1 MNIGIIGLGL
11 LGGSLAKAFKKE
23 NAPNSYIIAS
33 DTCRDT
39 LKKARKEG
47 IIDQRAP
54 GIDASFSSCAVI
66 FICTPVAHIPGVVEQ
81 LIPYVSKDC
90 IITDVGS
97 TKYEVI
103 QEVQAILDKFKS
115 SAYFIGGH
123 PMAGSEESGY
133 ESAKAHLFQNAYY
146 IITPSGETPDF
157 IVFIL
162 KKLVERIGAIPMIIS
177 PSYHDF
183 ATASISHVP
192 HVIASGL
199 VHLIKDSDGEKN
211 LLHTLAAGGFK
222 DITRIASSNPDLWRD
237 ICISNKGQILKM
249 LKRYIAILE
258 DATNAIETD
267 QEEWI
272 YNYFKDAKSYRDT
285 FTSNSP
291 GLLPKTYILFVDVQ
305 DNPGIIAK
313 VATLLS
319 DNGINIKNI
328 GIVNHREFHGGVLQ
342 IAFEKNSHMLSSM
355 QLLSRHD
362 YRVFY

>member
-11 LGGSLAKAFKKE
+11 LGGSLAKAFKKA
-23 NAPNSYIIAS
+23 NAENSYIIAA
-33 DTCRDT
+33 DTSLST
-39 LKKARKEG
+39 LEKARKEG
-47 IIDQRAP
+47 TIDHCAS

-66 FICTPVAHIPGVVEQ
+66 FVCTPVAYIPTVVRK
-81 LIPYVSKDC
+81 LIPYISKDC

-97 TKYEVI
+97 TKYEII
-103 QEVQAILDKFKS
+103 QEVQKVLDEKKS
-115 SAYFIGGH
+115 PTYFIGGH

-133 ESAKAHLFQNAYY
+133 DFSKGHLFQNAYY
-146 IITPSGETPDF
+146 IITPAGDTPDF

-192 HVIASGL
+192 HVIAAGL

-237 ICISNKGQILKM
+237 ICVSNKSQILKM
-249 LKRYIAILE
+249 LNRYIAILKE
-258 DATNAIETD
+258 ASNAIENNED
-267 QEEWI
+267 EWI
-272 YNYFKDAKSYRDT
+272 LNYFKEAKGYRDT
-285 FTSNSP
+285 FPSNSL

-305 DNPGIIAK
+305 DNPGMIAK
-313 VATLLS
+313 IATLLS
-319 DNGINIKNI
+319 DNDINIKNI
-328 GIVNHREFHGGVLQ
+328 GIVNHREFQGGVLQ
-342 IAFEKNSHMLSSM
+342 IVFERKSHMIDSM
-355 QLLSRHD
+355 QLLSQND
-362 YRVFY
+362 YRAFY

>member
-23 NAPNSYIIAS
+23 NAPNSYIIAT
-33 DTCRDT
+33 DTCPDT

-47 IIDQRAP
+47 IIDQRAS
-54 GIDASFSSCAVI
+54 GIDASFASCAVI
-66 FICTPVAHIPGVVEQ
+66 FVCTPVAYIPEVVKK
-81 LIPYVSKDC
+81 LIPHVSKDC

-97 TKYEVI
+97 TKYDII
-103 QEVQAILDKFKS
+103 QEVQHILKDRLS
-115 SAYFIGGH
+115 PAYFIGGH
-123 PMAGSEESGY
+123 PMAGSEASGY
-133 ESAKAHLFQNAYY
+133 ESSKAHLFQNAYY
-146 IITPSGETPDF
+146 IITPSGDTPDF

-199 VHLIKDSDGEKN
+199 VHLIKASDGDKN

-222 DITRIASSNPDLWRD
+222 DITRIASSNPDLWHD

-249 LKRYIAILE
+249 LKRYITILE
-258 DATNAIETD
+258 DASRAIEHD
-267 QEEWI
+267 DSDWI
-272 YNYFKDAKSYRDT
+272 YNYFNDAKSYRDT
-285 FTSNSP
+285 FTTHSP
-291 GLLPKTYILFVDVQ
+291 GLLTKTYTLFVDIQ
-305 DNPGIIAK
+305 DNPGMIAK

-319 DNGINIKNI
+319 NNDINIKNI
-328 GIVNHREFHGGVLQ
+328 GIVNHREIHGGVLQ
-342 IAFEKNSHMLSSM
+342 IAFEKKSYMIDSM
-355 QLLSRHD
+355 QLLSRND
-362 YRVFY
+362 YRAFY

>member
-11 LGGSLAKAFKKE
+11 LGGSLAKAFKKA
-23 NAPNSYIIAS
+23 NAPNSYIVAT

-47 IIDQRAP
+47 FIDQRAS

-66 FICTPVAHIPGVVEQ
+66 FVCTPVAHIPEVIKK

-97 TKYEVI
+97 TKYEI
-103 QEVQAILDKFKS
+103 VQDVQRILDEESS

-133 ESAKAHLFQNAYY
+133 ESSKAHLFQNAYY
-146 IITPSGETPDF
+146 VITPSGDTPDF

-162 KKLVERIGAIPMIIS
+162 KKLVERIGAIPLLIS

-199 VHLIKDSDGEKN
+199 VHLIKNSDGEKN

-237 ICISNKGQILKM
+237 ICFSNKQQIIKM
-249 LKRYIAILE
+249 LRRYIAIL
-258 DATNAIETD
+258 DNAASAIESD
-267 QEEWI
+267 DMQWI
-272 YNYFKDAKSYRDT
+272 YNYFNDAKSYRDT
-285 FTSNSP
+285 FTSDSS
-291 GLLPKTYILFVDVQ
+291 GLLPKTYTLFVDVP
-305 DNPGIIAK
+305 DNPGMIAK

-319 DNGINIKNI
+319 NHEINIKNI

-342 IAFEKNSHMLSSM
+342 IAFEKKSHMLDSI

-362 YRVFY
+362 YSVFY